1 MNNLGNNLPSTSYE
15 DSESLIMFQTPDQK
29 SHLLNSLTDGD
40 LRSHAAN
47 NEMLLETKK
56 TMVKYE
62 LRKELCNVIEK
73 NNDLK
78 RKMEV
83 SDLENIP
90 TKKRSRIDNQ
100 LGHVENNPKN
110 KIELSDLSETS
121 SVTSGASLSDLDK
134 KFDTLQNR
142 LIKNV
147 KLFRK
152 SDMYINNFIV
162 DRYFLQDDTVSWFDI
177 QDFKDE
183 MKSELHRL
191 LERMKNYCLYCKTC
205 LHMSKRTIELLLND
219 YVEYF
224 ADSVKTKTVNLDI
237 ELKEVFDFLHKRDK
251 TIVKRLSVLKE
262 MKEKRYKEIGRFNMK
277 RTGGGKDIERC
288 KEVCLENSRKG
299 NDIVN
304 SSSSS
309 SSGSSTCSNH
319 SDGEVDVVYP
329 DLDGNDISVTCRGCT
344 APEII
349 CSFDNDEKLDE
360 EIQPPKKKIKKEQID
375 SEDYFNDSFPDEMI
389 IIDDIG
395 KNEDSGN
402 NTFVDTLKKQS
413 DIYVVEQQFKYLSE
427 KLRNL
432 LMREY
437 RKTYGTGED
446 DKFVLDDDCNA
457 KGFGYFHFYMF
468 IKPFI
473 SGHLA

>member
-1 MNNLGNNLPSTSYE
+1 M
-15 DSESLIMFQTPDQK
+15 
-29 SHLLNSLTDGD
+29 
-40 LRSHAAN
+40 
-47 NEMLLETKK
+47 
-56 TMVKYE
+56 
-62 LRKELCNVIEK
+62 
-73 NNDLK
+73 
-78 RKMEV
+78 
-83 SDLENIP
+83 
-90 TKKRSRIDNQ
+90 
-100 LGHVENNPKN
+100 
-110 KIELSDLSETS
+110 SDLSETS
-121 SVTSGASLSDLDK
+121 SVTSGTSLSELDK

-147 KLFRK
+147 KIFRK
-152 SDMYINNFIV
+152 SDMYINNFII

-177 QDFKDE
+177 QGFKDE

-191 LERMKNYCLYCKTC
+191 LERMKNHCLYCKTC

-251 TIVKRLSVLKE
+251 TIVKRLTVLKE
-262 MKEKRYKEIGRFNMK
+262 MKEKRYQEIGRFNMK
-277 RTGGGKDIERC
+277 RSGGKDIERC
-288 KEVCLENSRKG
+288 KEVYLENSRKE
-299 NDIVN
+299 NATI
-304 SSSSS
+304 SSS

-344 APEII
+344 APEIT
-349 CSFDNDEKLDE
+349 CSFDNDEKFGE
-360 EIQPPKKKIKKEQID
+360 ENQPVKKKIKKEQTD
-375 SEDYFNDSFPDEMI
+375 NEDYFNDSFPDEMI
-389 IIDDIG
+389 IVDDNV
-395 KNEDSGN
+395 KDEDSGN

-413 DIYVVEQQFKYLSE
+413 DIYVVEQQLKYLSE

-437 RKTYGTGED
+437 RKTYGTGEN
-446 DKFVLDDDCNA
+446 DKFILDDDCNA

>member
-1 MNNLGNNLPSTSYE
+1 MNNFGNNLPSTSYE
-15 DSESLIMFQTPDQK
+15 NSESLIMFQTPEQK
-29 SHLLNSLTDGD
+29 SHLLNYLTDGD

-47 NEMLLETKK
+47 NEMVLETKK

-62 LRKELCNVIEK
+62 LGKELCNAIER

-83 SDLENIP
+83 SDLENLP
-90 TKKRSRIDNQ
+90 VKRSRIENQ
-100 LGHVENNPKN
+100 IGHVENNPKN

-121 SVTSGASLSDLDK
+121 SVTSGTSLSELDK

-152 SDMYINNFIV
+152 SDMYINNFVI

-177 QDFKDE
+177 QGFKDE

-191 LERMKNYCLYCKTC
+191 LERMKNHCLYCKTC

-251 TIVKRLSVLKE
+251 TIVKRLTVLKE
-262 MKEKRYKEIGRFNMK
+262 MKEKRYQEIGRFNMK
-277 RTGGGKDIERC
+277 RSGGKDIERC
-288 KEVCLENSRKG
+288 KEVYLENSRKE
-299 NDIVN
+299 NETISSSS

-309 SSGSSTCSNH
+309 SSGSSN
-319 SDGEVDVVYP
+319 
-329 DLDGNDISVTCRGCT
+329 NK
-344 APEII
+344 
-349 CSFDNDEKLDE
+349 DEKCF
-360 EIQPPKKKIKKEQID
+360 QPIRLFVYIRHEPIK
-375 SEDYFNDSFPDEMI
+375 
-389 IIDDIG
+389 
-395 KNEDSGN
+395 
-402 NTFVDTLKKQS
+402 T
-413 DIYVVEQQFKYLSE
+413 
-427 KLRNL
+427 RN
-432 LMREY
+432 RQ
-437 RKTYGTGED
+437 
-446 DKFVLDDDCNA
+446 
-457 KGFGYFHFYMF
+457 
-468 IKPFI
+468 
-473 SGHLA
+473 